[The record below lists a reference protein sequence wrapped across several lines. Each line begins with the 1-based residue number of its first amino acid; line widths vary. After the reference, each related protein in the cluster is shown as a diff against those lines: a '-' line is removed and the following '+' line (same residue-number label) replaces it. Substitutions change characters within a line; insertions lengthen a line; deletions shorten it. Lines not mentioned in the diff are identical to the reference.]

1 VPLEAASIIDWIPA
15 FAGMT
20 STQKTAENYILR
32 IKRMSNALETA
43 KSHLLDNSGLEMSD
57 LQKTLDQLMTHH
69 IDDADLYFESSRAE
83 SWVLEDSIVKE
94 GSHSIDQGVGVRA
107 ISGEKTGFAYSDEIL
122 LPALTSA
129 ANAARAIAHDGGEGK
144 LQAWKKQTQVSLYQ
158 PIDPLASISAEQ
170 KVELLKKIDQRARQ
184 KDPRVKQVMIGLTGL
199 HNTILVAGSDGT
211 LAGDVRPLVRL
222 NINVIVE
229 ENGRFEK
236 GGSGGGGRFAYEYF
250 LNDELTDSYIDE
262 AVSQALI
269 NLDAVA
275 APAGS
280 MTVVLGSGWPG
291 ILLHEAIGHGLE
303 GDFNRKKTSA
313 FSGRLGQRVAT
324 PEVTIVDDGTI
335 TDRRGSLNIDDEG
348 TATEST
354 TLIEHGILVNYM
366 QDKQNARLMGMK
378 PTGNGR
384 RESYAHLPMPRMTNT
399 YMLAGKED
407 PEDIIKSV
415 KKGIYAVQFGGGQVD
430 ITNGKF
436 VFSAS
441 QAYLIE
447 DGKVTAP
454 VKGATIIGNGP
465 DVLTRVSMVGNDMAL
480 DSGIGTCGKD
490 GQSVPVGVGQPTM
503 RIDDLTV
510 GGTST

>member
-1 VPLEAASIIDWIPA
+1 
-15 FAGMT
+15 
-20 STQKTAENYILR
+20 
-32 IKRMSNALETA
+32 MSNALEIA
-43 KSHLLDNSGLEMSD
+43 KTQLLDNSD
-57 LQKTLDQLMTHH
+57 LDSNDIQKTLDQLMVHN
-69 IDDADLYFESSRAE
+69 IDAADLYFESSRAE
-83 SWVLEDSIVKE
+83 SWSLEDSIVKE
-94 GSHSIDQGVGVRA
+94 GSHSIDQGVGIRA
-107 ISGEKTGFAYSDEIL
+107 ISGEKTGFAYSDEIV
-122 LPALTSA
+122 LPALMRA
-129 ANAARAIAHDGGEGK
+129 ATAARAIAKSGGEGK
-144 LQAWKKQTQVSLYQ
+144 IQAWKQSSQPSLYQ
-158 PIDPLASISAEQ
+158 ALDPLASISTEQ
-170 KVELLKKIDQRARQ
+170 KVALLQSMDQRARQ

-199 HNTILVAGSDGT
+199 HNTILIAASDGT
-211 LAGDVRPLVRL
+211 FAGDVRPLVRL

-236 GGSGGGGRFAYEYF
+236 GGGGGGGRFAYEYF
-250 LNDELTDSYIDE
+250 LNEDLTDSYINE

-269 NLDAVA
+269 NLDAIA
-275 APAGS
+275 APAGD

-313 FSGRLGQRVAT
+313 FSGRIGQRVAS

-335 TDRRGSLNIDDEG
+335 KDRRGSLNIDDEG
-348 TATEST
+348 IRTEST
-354 TLIEHGILVNYM
+354 TLIERGILVNYM
-366 QDKQNARLMGMK
+366 QDKQNAKLMGMQ

-384 RESYAHLPMPRMTNT
+384 RESYAYPPLPRMTNT
-399 YMLAGKED
+399 YMLAGKEA

-415 KKGIYAVQFGGGQVD
+415 KKGIYAVQFSGGQVD

-436 VFSAS
+436 VFSAN

-465 DVLTRVSMVGNDMAL
+465 DVLTRVSMVGNNMAL

-490 GQSVPVGVGQPTM
+490 GQSVPVGVGQATI
-503 RIDDLTV
+503 RIDNLTV
-510 GGTST
+510 GGT

>member
-1 VPLEAASIIDWIPA
+1 MSKSLEVA
-15 FAGMT
+15 
-20 STQKTAENYILR
+20 KTH
-32 IKRMSNALETA
+32 S
-43 KSHLLDNSGLEMSD
+43 LDNSGLD
-57 LQKTLDQLMTHH
+57 TKDIQKTLDQLMTHD
-69 IDDADLYFESSRAE
+69 IDHADLYFESSRAE

-107 ISGEKTGFAYSDEIL
+107 ISGEKTGFAYSDEIV
-122 LPALTSA
+122 LPALTNA
-129 ANAARAIAHDGGEGK
+129 ATAARAIARSGGEGTI
-144 LQAWKKQTQVSLYQ
+144 QAWKQQSQLSLYQ
-158 PIDPLASISAEQ
+158 AIDPLASISAEQ

-184 KDPRVKQVMIGLTGL
+184 KDHRVEQVMISLTGL

-211 LAGDVRPLVRL
+211 FAGDVRPLVRL

-250 LNDELTDSYIDE
+250 LNEELTDSYIDE

-269 NLDAVA
+269 NLEAVA

-313 FSGRLGQRVAT
+313 FSGRIGQRVAT
-324 PEVTIVDDGTI
+324 PDVTIVDDGTI

-348 TATEST
+348 TKTEST

-366 QDKQNARLMGMK
+366 QDKQNARLMGMQ

-415 KKGIYAVQFGGGQVD
+415 TKGIYAVQFGGGQVD

-447 DGKVTAP
+447 DGKVTRP

-510 GGTST
+510 GGTSA